1 MQEKA
6 FSGKAKIFMNGRSQA
21 VRLPAECRF
30 DADEVT
36 IHKLGDY
43 IVLSPRSDSWD
54 AFFAQAILPED
65 ELIPEVEEL
74 VNEKRETFD

>member
-36 IHKLGDY
+36 IHKLGDHV
-43 IVLSPRSDSWD
+43 VLSPKSNSWD
-54 AFFAQAILPED
+54 AFFARPILPKD
-65 ELIPEVEEL
+65 EFIPEVEEL
-74 VNEKRETFD
+74 GYEKRRSFD